1 MPLLSEIHKKTL
13 PLRPEFFN
21 IKTMALR
28 FSFFKIPQHKK
39 FEYMPRIWDPA
50 KEERDERLK
59 RIREEMGIID
69 SHPAGKQY
77 VPNIKGSF
85 RKEYEQNRKSKN
97 KISYS
102 SKIRSYVIIATVLLL
117 GIIFFYFIRIYPYLF
132 SGEGQDIS
140 KPTDKT
146 EFYE

>member
-1 MPLLSEIHKKTL
+1 
-13 PLRPEFFN
+13 
-21 IKTMALR
+21 
-28 FSFFKIPQHKK
+28 
-39 FEYMPRIWDPA
+39 MPRIWDPA